1 MVGQGQQIFSS
12 HTIPVRMHDPLC
24 NRRSMETPMTGNA
37 EDYHE
42 FLQHCSG
49 GEDIRGRQKSVPW
62 YLSVVKVLPPEAK
75 IWSEGRAPE

>member
-1 MVGQGQQIFSS
+1 
-12 HTIPVRMHDPLC
+12 
-24 NRRSMETPMTGNA
+24 METPMMGNA

-75 IWSEGRAPE
+75 IWSEGSAPE